1 MTGTLAR
8 LRGRL
13 TFANVTA
20 ALALFIALGGTS
32 YAAARNSIGSAEIR
46 TGAVGKSEIRTGGV
60 GKSEIR
66 TGAVS
71 ASELRRNGVG
81 PSEVRAGAVGPTELR
96 DDAVGPQH
104 LADNAV
110 GTAAIANG
118 TIAVDDLATATRN
131 AFQAPLG
138 HVTINAAGGGVSGN
152 ATAAAR
158 TATGVYTVTFAN
170 DIHECSY
177 AATLANVGNET
188 APVGGTVNVTSSGAN
203 SVVVRVFDAGTPAT
217 ATTPAQPPQPANS
230 PFHLLVAC

>member
-1 MTGTLAR
+1 MTGLLAR

-81 PSEVRAGAVGPTELR
+81 PSEVRAGAVGPAELR
-96 DDAVGPQH
+96 NDAVGPQH
-104 LADNAV
+104 IAANAV
-110 GTAAIANG
+110 GTSEIDNG
-118 TIAVDDLATATRN
+118 SVALDDLATATRS
-131 AFQAPLG
+131 AFQSPLG

-203 SVVVRVFDAGTPAT
+203 SVVVRVFNAGTTTT
-217 ATTPAQPPQPANS
+217 APQPADS

>member
-1 MTGTLAR
+1 MTGPIAR

-32 YAAARNSIGSAEIR
+32 YAAAVNSIGSAQIR

-81 PSEVRAGAVGPTELR
+81 PSEVRAGAVGESELR

-104 LADNAV
+104 LGDNAV
-110 GTAAIANG
+110 GSAAIANG
-118 TIAVDDLATATRN
+118 SIAVDDLATGTRN

-152 ATAAAR
+152 ATAATR
-158 TATGVYTVTFAN
+158 NSEGVYTVTFAN
-170 DIHECSY
+170 DVHECSY
-177 AATLANVGNET
+177 AATPATVGTQNP
-188 APVGGTVNVTSSGAN
+188 PVGATATVASGGGG
-203 SVVVRVFDAGTPAT
+203 SVVVRTFTNTGTAAPT
-217 ATTPAQPPQPANS
+217 PANS
-230 PFHLLVAC
+230 PFDLLVAC